1 MTSNDDHDF
10 PYYRSPDS
18 IRNESFSRR
27 MRGLDDDEVDEYL
40 NLLADQV
47 QAMEVERQALR
58 ERNDQLQAE
67 NERLRTGG
75 DRSRTEVEAMRE
87 RLAEYEQSGDRVNE
101 QVVELFSQ
109 AQLVAE
115 EMVEDARRDTRERL
129 GQARVQERQ
138 ILEEAMLS
146 AQRTLKD
153 AEAMAA
159 RQAAPIALDGT
170 APFGSHRGP
179 EPARSGA
186 DASAMQAELEQVRS
200 LARAAQEQLQSVM
213 DAFASQVTGVGGPA
227 SQRAGWQVEA
237 PRPDSDR
244 WGSA

>member
-40 NLLADQV
+40 DLLADQV

-67 NERLRTGG
+67 NERLRNGG

-87 RLAEYEQSGDRVNE
+87 RLAVYEQAGDRVNE

-153 AEAMAA
+153 AEAMAT
-159 RQAAPIALDGT
+159 RQAAPIAPDGT
-170 APFGSHRGP
+170 ALLGSHRGP

-186 DASAMQAELEQVRS
+186 DASAVEAELEQVRS
-200 LARAAQEQLQSVM
+200 FARAAQEQLQGIM
-213 DAFASQVTGVGGPA
+213 DTFNAQLTGIGGSP
-227 SQRAGWQVEA
+227 SGHGSRQIEA
-237 PRPDSDR
+237 PRPDSHR